1 MRKVVSVCFLLLI
14 SGLLFFGGTA
24 TSLSASHRE
33 ITGGIGFTRDNE
45 QGNMVQCWSEFE
57 VRSVSD
63 TTARGWLKYHDAD
76 GLRFRM
82 AVKCVSKLSDQDAIF
97 SGQIIS
103 ASDTS
108 YVDQW
113 LLIGVHDGGSPGS
126 HGDTIG
132 GEFFSDDP
140 GCENPPAGEPA
151 NVERGNLVVH

>member
-1 MRKVVSVCFLLLI
+1 MGSDSPETTSRAIWCSVGP
-14 SGLLFFGGTA
+14 S
-24 TSLSASHRE
+24 SKSARFP
-33 ITGGIGFTRDNE
+33 ILQPGAG
-45 QGNMVQCWSEFE
+45 SE
-57 VRSVSD
+57 
-63 TTARGWLKYHDAD
+63 YHDAD

-82 AVKCVSKLSDQDAIF
+82 AVKCVNKLSDQDAIF

-126 HGDTIG
+126 KGDTIG

-151 NVERGNLVVH
+151 NVDRGNLVVH

>member
-1 MRKVVSVCFLLLI
+1 MRKVVSVCFLVLI
-14 SGLLFFGGTA
+14 SGLLFFGGAA
-24 TSLSASHRE
+24 TSLSSSRE
-33 ITGGIGFTRDNE
+33 ITGGIGFTRADE
-45 QGNMVQCWSEFE
+45 QGNTVRCWSEFE
-57 VRSVSD
+57 VKMVSD
-63 TTARGWLKYHDAD
+63 SSAKGWLKYHDVD

-82 AVKCVSKLSDQDAIF
+82 AVKCVNKLSDQDAIF

-126 HGDTIG
+126 NGDTIG
-132 GEFFSDDP
+132 GEFFNDDP

-151 NVERGNLVVH
+151 NVDRGNLVVH